1 MTDYVADLRS
11 SVTTAAAKLATVS
24 PELAAQRPASGGW
37 SAKEIIGHL
46 IDSASNNHQRF
57 VRAQFKDDLVFPGY
71 EQDGWVAAQ
80 QYQNAPWP
88 ELVELWRDFNLHI
101 ARVMAAVP
109 AEIRFRETRKHNFH
123 EIASHG
129 VPEGEPTTLDYF
141 MSDYVWHL
149 QHHLR
154 QIHNLGLSAGKA
166 ETA

>member
-1 MTDYVADLRS
+1 MTDYIAELRA
-11 SVTTAAAKLATVS
+11 SVENAAAKLSAVP
-24 PELAAQRPASGGW
+24 PEFASQRPAAGGW

-80 QYQNAPWP
+80 QYQSAPWL
-88 ELVELWRDFNLHI
+88 ELVGLWRDFNLHI

-109 AEIRFRETRKHNFH
+109 HEIRYRETRTHNFY

-154 QIHNLGLSAGKA
+154 QIHNLGLELTEPAA
-166 ETA
+166 N

>member
-1 MTDYVADLRS
+1 MTDYISELRS
-11 SVTTAAAKLATVS
+11 AVENAAVKFSQLS
-24 PELAAQRPASGGW
+24 PELAERRPASGGW

-80 QYQNAPWP
+80 QYQHAPWP
-88 ELVELWRDFNLHI
+88 DLVALWRDFNLHI

-109 AEIRFRETRKHNFH
+109 AEIRYRETRKHNFY

-154 QIHNLGLSAGKA
+154 QIHNLGLAPA
-166 ETA
+166 TPEMN

>member
-1 MTDYVADLRS
+1 MTDYIAELRAA
-11 SVTTAAAKLATVS
+11 VENAAAKLSTVS
-24 PELAAQRPASGGW
+24 SESAAQRPAAGGW

-88 ELVELWRDFNLHI
+88 ELVGLWRDFNLHI

-109 AEIRFRETRKHNFH
+109 AEIRYRETRKHNFY

-129 VPEGEPTTLDYF
+129 IPEGEPATLDYF

-154 QIHNLGLSAGKA
+154 QIHSLGLSAVKA
-166 ETA
+166 ETN